1 MSKFKNVNDDI
12 LKDWLNFR
20 EKEYFSTLTNKDDR
34 DHHLYFEEISDK
46 ILDSIPE
53 RNRDFVQ
60 KQLAKLDDNVM
71 DYIGYWNE
79 KYFRFGF
86 CDDIEL
92 ISGCLD
98 RIKAQG
104 VLYFLGLYFLVY
116 LQYILKLLYAIFIHH
131 PFLRPHLVLYNR
143 LLLMFYNI
151 VLNNKVHHLHY
162 MPHPYMLQS
171 YGHFLVLLFLHNV
184 YIVFYLI

>member
-20 EKEYFSTLTNKDDR
+20 EEEYFSTLTNKDDR

-79 KYFRFGF
+79 KYFRFGS
-86 CDDIEL
+86 CDGVEL

-98 RIKAQG
+98 
-104 VLYFLGLYFLVY
+104 
-116 LQYILKLLYAIFIHH
+116 
-131 PFLRPHLVLYNR
+131 
-143 LLLMFYNI
+143 
-151 VLNNKVHHLHY
+151 
-162 MPHPYMLQS
+162 
-171 YGHFLVLLFLHNV
+171 
-184 YIVFYLI
+184 

>member
-53 RNRDFVQ
+53 RNSNFVQ

-71 DYIGYWNE
+71 YYIGYWNK

-86 CDDIEL
+86 YDGVEL
-92 ISGCLD
+92 ISGCSD
-98 RIKAQG
+98 
-104 VLYFLGLYFLVY
+104 
-116 LQYILKLLYAIFIHH
+116 
-131 PFLRPHLVLYNR
+131 
-143 LLLMFYNI
+143 
-151 VLNNKVHHLHY
+151 
-162 MPHPYMLQS
+162 
-171 YGHFLVLLFLHNV
+171 
-184 YIVFYLI
+184 

>member
-98 RIKAQG
+98 
-104 VLYFLGLYFLVY
+104 
-116 LQYILKLLYAIFIHH
+116 
-131 PFLRPHLVLYNR
+131 
-143 LLLMFYNI
+143 
-151 VLNNKVHHLHY
+151 
-162 MPHPYMLQS
+162 
-171 YGHFLVLLFLHNV
+171 
-184 YIVFYLI
+184 

>member
-1 MSKFKNVNDDI
+1 LSKFKNVNDDI

-71 DYIGYWNE
+71 YYISYWNK

-86 CDDIEL
+86 CDGVEL

-98 RIKAQG
+98 
-104 VLYFLGLYFLVY
+104 
-116 LQYILKLLYAIFIHH
+116 
-131 PFLRPHLVLYNR
+131 
-143 LLLMFYNI
+143 
-151 VLNNKVHHLHY
+151 
-162 MPHPYMLQS
+162 
-171 YGHFLVLLFLHNV
+171 
-184 YIVFYLI
+184 

>member
-79 KYFRFGF
+79 KYFRFGSY
-86 CDDIEL
+86 DDIEL

-98 RIKAQG
+98 
-104 VLYFLGLYFLVY
+104 
-116 LQYILKLLYAIFIHH
+116 
-131 PFLRPHLVLYNR
+131 
-143 LLLMFYNI
+143 
-151 VLNNKVHHLHY
+151 
-162 MPHPYMLQS
+162 
-171 YGHFLVLLFLHNV
+171 
-184 YIVFYLI
+184 